1 MQLAILLS
9 LLAAVTWGASSVFAR
24 LGLQHMRSTTGTV
37 VSLAAGVVMVGALAL
52 ALYGGEMF
60 SLPAIAYAWFALLGV
75 ISYPLGRLLN
85 FAGVRL
91 AGVGKTTPILAGA
104 PLVAATLGV
113 LLGGESLTLPLAL
126 GLGAIVTGV
135 VLIVT
140 ARVG

>member
-1 MQLAILLS
+1 MTLAILLA
-9 LLAAVTWGASSVFAR
+9 LLAAVSWGASSVLAR

-37 VSLAAGVVMVGALAL
+37 ISLVAGVVVVGALAW
-52 ALYGGEMF
+52 ALYGAEMF
-60 SLPAIAYAWFALLGV
+60 ALPAVTYAWFVLLGL

-91 AGVGKTTPILAGA
+91 AGVGRATPILAGA

-113 LLGGESLTLPLAL
+113 VLGGETVTLSLAL
-126 GLGAIVTGV
+126 GTGAIVAGV

-140 ARVG
+140 ERAG